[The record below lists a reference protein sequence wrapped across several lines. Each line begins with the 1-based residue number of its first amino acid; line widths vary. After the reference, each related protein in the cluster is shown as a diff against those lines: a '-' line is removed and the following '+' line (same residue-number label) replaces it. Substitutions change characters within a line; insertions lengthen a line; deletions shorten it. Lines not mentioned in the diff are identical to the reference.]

1 MIIPLMYDVN
11 NSSNRKR
18 KHTLDTNNSVS
29 GMESEVSR
37 ASDRTPDP
45 AYKFI
50 PEILEKA
57 EDQAI
62 TKNNSP
68 GKPVLRA
75 STAIS
80 VFIIFLAGQVIASI
94 IAGIFVVIKHIA
106 GNGITNQEDSFQRL
120 TSGEMPVIVFASAIG
135 GAIALAAGA
144 NIVRKSL
151 RDNSLFGA
159 AWEAG
164 KPKTIITSVL
174 LGAGVALMYMIISSL
189 SVHLF
194 SFESGQKGGLLNQM
208 AAQPGFGLAIMI
220 FLALFIAPLTE
231 EFLFRGIL
239 LGGLNRSFGIWWG
252 IIISNLLFITL
263 HFSEAIYFWPA
274 FIGIGLLSAM
284 ATWMRLTQK
293 AIGPAVAVHFGYNL
307 FIMGLALIAKAAG
320 SGV

>member
-1 MIIPLMYDVN
+1 M
-11 NSSNRKR
+11 
-18 KHTLDTNNSVS
+18 DTNNSVG
-29 GMESEVSR
+29 GMESEVRR
-37 ASDRTPDP
+37 ASFGTPDP
-45 AYKFI
+45 VYKII

-57 EDQAI
+57 EDLAI
-62 TKNNSP
+62 TNNNAP

-80 VFIIFLAGQVIASI
+80 VFLIFMAGQVVASFI
-94 IAGIFVVIKHIA
+94 GGIFLIIKHIA
-106 GNGITNQEDSFQRL
+106 GNGITNQQDSFQRL
-120 TSGEMPVIVFASAIG
+120 ISGGMPVIVFASAIG
-135 GAIALAAGA
+135 GAVALAAGA

-164 KPKTIITSVL
+164 KPKAIITSVL
-174 LGAGVALMYMIISSL
+174 LGAGAALMYMIISSL
-189 SVHLF
+189 SVNLF
-194 SFESGQKGGLLNQM
+194 SFEAGQKGGPLAQM
-208 AAQPGFGLAIMI
+208 AVQSGFGLAIMI
-220 FLALFIAPLTE
+220 FLALFIAPLSE

-252 IIISNLLFITL
+252 IIVSNLLFIIL

-274 FIGIGLLSAM
+274 FFGIGFLSAM
-284 ATWMRLTQK
+284 ATWLRLTQK